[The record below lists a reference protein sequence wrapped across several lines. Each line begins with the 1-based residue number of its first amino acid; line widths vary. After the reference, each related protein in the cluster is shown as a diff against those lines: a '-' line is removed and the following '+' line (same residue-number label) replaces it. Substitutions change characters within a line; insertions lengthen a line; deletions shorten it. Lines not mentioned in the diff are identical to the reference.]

1 MQNNQLQSL
10 VEVNDNSIMHNC
22 ASVGLKSL
30 MFIFCEYQFALYK
43 DIKERF
49 AERPWV
55 DVISKAD
62 LLPPPPPTAELPTDD
77 SDMYKISGPRGALK
91 VSVQTGQNLDKVG
104 IILTLIYFQAW
115 HRYYSSKVH
124 DE

>member
-1 MQNNQLQSL
+1 MQNNQLQMKCA
-10 VEVNDNSIMHNC
+10 VEFNDNSILHSC
-22 ASVGLKSL
+22 APVGLKSL
-30 MFIFCEYQFALYK
+30 MFIFGEFQFALYK

-91 VSVQTGQNLDKVG
+91 VSVQTGENLDKV
-104 IILTLIYFQAW
+104 
-115 HRYYSSKVH
+115 
-124 DE
+124 